1 MIYTRDLEELR
12 CLRSD
17 DVIASAYVAV
27 ARRLRWLSALL
38 RS

>member
-1 MIYTRDLEELR
+1 MIYTRDLEEW

-17 DVIASAYVAV
+17 DVIASANVAV
-27 ARRLRWLSALL
+27 APRLPLLSALL